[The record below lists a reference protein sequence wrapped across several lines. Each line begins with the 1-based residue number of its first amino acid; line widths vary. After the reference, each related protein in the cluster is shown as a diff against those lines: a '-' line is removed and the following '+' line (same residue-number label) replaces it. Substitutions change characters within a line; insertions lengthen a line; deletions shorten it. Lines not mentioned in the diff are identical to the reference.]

1 MLARDEQLH
10 LHLVGVAGRNLCA
23 ERRLQMVNGAS
34 MESAT
39 CCGAEFVIGLPTK
52 PKSRLSFFFLALVG
66 RWVGSRSN
74 FWTRSRHFDGAPIR
88 DDPVLGSDPFSLVR

>member
-52 PKSRLSFFFLALVG
+52 PKSRLSFFFFWLWWVAGSAAIPTFGLVPAILTA
-66 RWVGSRSN
+66 RR
-74 FWTRSRHFDGAPIR
+74 
-88 DDPVLGSDPFSLVR
+88 